1 MAPDHLQPG
10 DIWRH
15 PGMGLL
21 YVTDEDRDAYPG
33 TLKCY
38 WGMGGNPNAPY
49 TFRHPN
55 NTTNLTLV
63 QRLGEQDANGEWHLK
78 R

>member
-1 MAPDHLQPG
+1 VAPEHLQPG

-21 YVTDEDRDAYPG
+21 YVTDEHQFGYL
-33 TLKCY
+33 TCY
-38 WGMGGNPNAPY
+38 WSMSGKAGLRTTM
-49 TFRHPN
+49 HPG

-63 QRLGEQDANGEWHLK
+63 QRLGEQDESGEWHLK